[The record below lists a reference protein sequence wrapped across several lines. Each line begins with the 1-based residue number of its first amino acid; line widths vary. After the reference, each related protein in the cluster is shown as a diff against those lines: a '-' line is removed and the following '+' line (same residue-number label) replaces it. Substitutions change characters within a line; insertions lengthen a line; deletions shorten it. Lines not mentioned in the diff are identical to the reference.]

1 MDMDKL
7 FDVKPDVKL
16 IAKLSSEDMSPE
28 EIVAFGARATIKKED
43 VYTLYRQAV
52 EGGKADKI
60 KNRLLDVTIGS
71 GHIDVLDQAVF
82 TFVFRDIPRLTTLFL
97 VSPLYL
103 SHLQQSMRYVQPY
116 GVYLPMELAREKDVT
131 RTVRDSIRLYYEM
144 VEDGVP
150 KEDARFVI
158 PLYTVTNIQTV
169 GNARELTHIY
179 LISKDKGIPPI
190 TKMMIEKMITEASHE
205 APELFIDRKANF
217 NRLRYYPSPN
227 LFASKN
233 KYVRRIIEEYNP
245 NTLTLISYNHPFKVK
260 KKELLKALKENDEKY
275 FAMLRYNTYLFL
287 AKMSLTTF
295 HQAIRQR
302 TWKHNVE
309 SIYDS
314 LDRVDYIV
322 PPEISRRRWRK
333 KYIEVIESLYSLYRD
348 LVNRGYNKE
357 VAVGLIPHA
366 HRIYDIMEIDEW
378 NYIGAF
384 PIRRC
389 LRAQWEI
396 RMISADISRYVS
408 RINSNIGK
416 YSLPPC
422 KVFGYCPEKNPCDFA
437 DILLK
442 QKPIIESDIE
452 SFNSL

>member
-1 MDMDKL
+1 MDLAEL

-16 IAKLSSEDMSPE
+16 IAELSSENMSPE

-43 VYTLYRQAV
+43 VYTLYRKAV
-52 EGGKADKI
+52 EEGEVDRI
-60 KNRLLDVTIGS
+60 KNRLLDMTIGS

-116 GVYLPMELAREKDVT
+116 GVYLPMELTREKNVVSI
-131 RTVRDSIRLYYEM
+131 VRDSIRLYYKM

-169 GNARELTHIY
+169 GNVRELTHIY
-179 LISKDKGIPPI
+179 LMSKDKGIPPI
-190 TKMMIEKMITEASHE
+190 TRKLIEKMNAEASHN
-205 APELFIDRKANF
+205 APELFINRGANF

-227 LFASKN
+227 LFSLEN
-233 KYVRRIIEEYNP
+233 RYVRRIIEEYKP
-245 NTLTLISYNHPFKVK
+245 GTLTLISYNHPFKVEEE
-260 KKELLKALKENDEKY
+260 ELIKALKENDEKY
-275 FAMLRYNTYLFL
+275 FTMLRYNTYLFL

-314 LDRVDYIV
+314 LDRIDYII
-322 PPEISRRRWRK
+322 PPEISRRRWKK
-333 KYIEVIESLYSLYRD
+333 KYVDIVESLYNLYRD
-348 LVNRGYNKE
+348 LVSRGYDKE

-396 RMISADISRYVS
+396 RMLTADMSRYVS
-408 RINSNIGK
+408 RINGDIGK

-422 KVFGYCPEKNPCDFA
+422 RVFGYCPEKKPCDFV

-442 QKPIIESDIE
+442 QKPIIESDSE
-452 SFNSL
+452 